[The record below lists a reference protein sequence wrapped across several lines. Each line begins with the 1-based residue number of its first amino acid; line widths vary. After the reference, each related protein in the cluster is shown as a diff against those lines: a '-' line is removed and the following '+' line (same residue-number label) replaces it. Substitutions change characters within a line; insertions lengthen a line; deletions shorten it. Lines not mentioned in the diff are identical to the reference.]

1 MDARADWL
9 GPAPPEPEAE
19 ETGSETKPLAIIDPT
34 SLAGVPVPERHWL
47 VDEWLGFGYTT
58 ALYGNGGI
66 GKTLLAQMLLTAS
79 ATGRPWLGRRVER
92 CRSLALF
99 CEDDPDELHRRQDRI
114 NRALGCGFS
123 DLGDMRWISGAG
135 ADNAFIGFDP
145 RGSMTIFPRFCE
157 IERAA
162 LAHGARLIALDNAA
176 DLFAGNENDRGQV
189 RRFVNLL
196 AGLAMRCE
204 AAVLLLAHPS
214 RAGLASGSLDSGST
228 GWHNSVRARWTIGP
242 EQAEEGAPC
251 EGLILSRV
259 KSNYAAGAD
268 ATVRLKW
275 ADGVLAPADAPASGG
290 HVSRAACEQ
299 VFMTLLARCESA
311 GLMLSESRNAANFA
325 PRIMAKRPDR
335 NGYGKKE
342 FETAMHTLIAARA
355 LEVIDY
361 RDANARPR
369 RRLTRAQ
376 NEQEGQE

>member
-9 GPAPPEPEAE
+9 GPEPPEPEAE
-19 ETGSETKPLAIIDPT
+19 EADSETKPLAIIDPT
-34 SLAGVPVPERHWL
+34 NLAGVPVPDRRWI
-47 VDEWLGFGYTT
+47 VDDWLGYGYVT
-58 ALYGNGGI
+58 ALYGNGGV
-66 GKTLLAQMLLTAS
+66 GKTLLAQILMTAT
-79 ATGRPWLGRRVER
+79 ATGLPWLGRRVEP

-99 CEDDPDELHRRQDRI
+99 CEDDPDELQRRQDRI

-123 DLGDMRWISGAG
+123 ELGAMRWISGSG
-135 ADNAFIGFDP
+135 ADNAFCGFDQ

-157 IERAA
+157 IELAA
-162 LAHGARLIALDNAA
+162 LAHGADLIVVDNAA
-176 DLFAGNENDRGQV
+176 DVFAGNENDRGQV

-214 RAGLASGSLDSGST
+214 RAGLASGAIDGGST
-228 GWHNSVRARWTIGP
+228 AWHNSVRARWTLAP
-242 EQAEEGAPC
+242 EAGEDGAPSD
-251 EGLILSRV
+251 GLILSRP
-259 KSNYAAGAD
+259 KANYAPGTD
-268 ATVRLKW
+268 ATIRLRW
-275 ADGVLAPADAPASGG
+275 AGGVLSPADAPAAGG
-290 HVSRAACEQ
+290 HVARAACEQ

-311 GLMLSESRNAANFA
+311 GFMLSESRNAANYA

-335 NGYGKKE
+335 EGYGKKE
-342 FETAMHTLIAARA
+342 FETAMHFLIAAGA

>member
-9 GPAPPEPEAE
+9 GPEPPEPEAE
-19 ETGSETKPLAIIDPT
+19 EADSETKPLAIIDPT
-34 SLAGVPVPERHWL
+34 NLAGVPVPDRRWI
-47 VDEWLGFGYTT
+47 VDDWLGYGYVT
-58 ALYGNGGI
+58 ALYGNGGV
-66 GKTLLAQMLLTAS
+66 GKTLLAQILMTAT
-79 ATGRPWLGRRVER
+79 ATGLPWLGRRVEP

-99 CEDDPDELHRRQDRI
+99 CEDDPDELQRRQDRI

-123 DLGDMRWISGAG
+123 ELGAMRWISGSG
-135 ADNAFIGFDP
+135 ADNAFCGFDQ

-157 IERAA
+157 IELAA
-162 LAHGARLIALDNAA
+162 LAHGADLIVVDNAA
-176 DLFAGNENDRGQV
+176 DVFAGNENDRGQV

-214 RAGLASGSLDSGST
+214 RAGLASGAIDGGST
-228 GWHNSVRARWTIGP
+228 AWHNSVRARWTLAP
-242 EQAEEGAPC
+242 EAGEDGAPSD
-251 EGLILSRV
+251 GLILSRP
-259 KSNYAAGAD
+259 KANYAPGTDATIRLRWAGA
-268 ATVRLKW
+268 
-275 ADGVLAPADAPASGG
+275 VLSPADAPAAGG
-290 HVSRAACEQ
+290 HVARAACEQ

-311 GLMLSESRNAANFA
+311 GFMLSESRNAANYA

-335 NGYGKKE
+335 EGYGKKE
-342 FETAMHTLIAARA
+342 FETAMHFLIAAGA

>member
-9 GPAPPEPEAE
+9 GPEPPEPEAE
-19 ETGSETKPLAIIDPT
+19 EADSETKPLAIIDPT
-34 SLAGVPVPERHWL
+34 NLAGVPVPDRRWI
-47 VDEWLGFGYTT
+47 VDDWLGYGYVT
-58 ALYGNGGI
+58 ALYGNGGV
-66 GKTLLAQMLLTAS
+66 GKTLLAQILMTAT
-79 ATGRPWLGRRVER
+79 ATGLPWLGRRVEP

-99 CEDDPDELHRRQDRI
+99 CEDDPDELQRRQDRI

-123 DLGDMRWISGAG
+123 ELGAMRWISGSG
-135 ADNAFIGFDP
+135 ADNAFCGFDQ

-157 IERAA
+157 IELAA
-162 LAHGARLIALDNAA
+162 LAHGADLIVVDNAA
-176 DLFAGNENDRGQV
+176 DVFAGNENDRGQV

-214 RAGLASGSLDSGST
+214 RAGLASGAIDGGST
-228 GWHNSVRARWTIGP
+228 AWHNSVRARWTLAP
-242 EQAEEGAPC
+242 EAGEDGAPSD
-251 EGLILSRV
+251 GLILSRP
-259 KSNYAAGAD
+259 KANYAPGTD
-268 ATVRLKW
+268 ATIRLRW
-275 ADGVLAPADAPASGG
+275 AGGVLSPADAPAAGG
-290 HVSRAACEQ
+290 HVARAACEQ

-342 FETAMHTLIAARA
+342 FETAMHALIAARV

-361 RDANARPR
+361 RVNGRPR
-369 RRLTRAQ
+369 RRLARAQ